1 MQNVTKSF
9 DYHQPDMSVNRS
21 VYASCLSLDSV
32 IGQLKGQ
39 LTRRACVSG
48 QNALC
53 ACAVLIF
60 HICRIAL
67 SALYTTGPSTITDQ
81 IVLLLVL
88 LSLLTYRP
96 IPSPVCAQNGFRT
109 PRHGMIITFSCE
121 SIMPDTAQSQY

>member
-1 MQNVTKSF
+1 MKNVTKSF

-81 IVLLLVL
+81 I
-88 LSLLTYRP
+88 LSP
-96 IPSPVCAQNGFRT
+96 ITIIDVPS
-109 PRHGMIITFSCE
+109 HTFSCVCSE
-121 SIMPDTAQSQY
+121 WFPHSATRNDNYLFV

>member
-9 DYHQPDMSVNRS
+9 DYHQPDLSVNRS

-53 ACAVLIF
+53 ACAVLTF
-60 HICRIAL
+60 RRVNCFWFFFFFMK
-67 SALYTTGPSTITDQ
+67 
-81 IVLLLVL
+81 
-88 LSLLTYRP
+88 TY
-96 IPSPVCAQNGFRT
+96 N
-109 PRHGMIITFSCE
+109 
-121 SIMPDTAQSQY
+121 